1 MSAVILVDWLDNSK
15 LFIKKIRTSDA
26 VIDQPK
32 RDVDGESI
40 PATNNNKPTTLQNI
54 YTGNI
59 HWSFFWKQRFTRTS
73 NKYEYTINN
82 TRLL

>member
-40 PATNNNKPTTLQNI
+40 PATHNTILQNI